1 MFSCEFCEIFKN
13 TFFNRPPM
21 AAASRNTSLLFL
33 NFFYKTC
40 LTWLIYLYEPP
51 IFTIVFGFLVYKWLR
66 VSFGMMGKLCITL
79 SFNAFYIWSVELYPT
94 VVRYISNS
102 FGKSENITR
111 ILQWNLC
118 LYLVF
123 TKVPIINWN
132 NKKKIISNVSVY
144 WIGTNGFL
152 NYLRST
158 IFSCL
163 IMLLQSYL
171 WALFSYKTVLFFFV
185 YSF

>member
-1 MFSCEFCEIFKN
+1 M
-13 TFFNRPPM
+13 
-21 AAASRNTSLLFL
+21 
-33 NFFYKTC
+33 
-40 LTWLIYLYEPP
+40 TWLIYLYEPP

-132 NKKKIISNVSVY
+132 NKKKSFLTFQFTGSEQMDFWIIWDQLYSHVWLCYFKTTYEPFFATKPFYFSLFILFNSHFPGYINLVHQKNERHCSV
-144 WIGTNGFL
+144 
-152 NYLRST
+152 
-158 IFSCL
+158 
-163 IMLLQSYL
+163 
-171 WALFSYKTVLFFFV
+171 
-185 YSF
+185 